1 MKSMKISAVVC
12 GSLVVLALSL
22 PVWSQDTSQ
31 STTTTTQTPSDV
43 PQTTTTEKSKEQNE
57 VQASSQEGDDIEAG
71 NDHNLET
78 GSGDR
83 DSNDNLDHARPVV
96 IPGNRSKCL

>member
-1 MKSMKISAVVC
+1 MVARH
-12 GSLVVLALSL
+12 LAIHHHD
-22 PVWSQDTSQ
+22 DTNSVRCAANHNHREEQ
-31 STTTTTQTPSDV
+31 
-43 PQTTTTEKSKEQNE
+43 EQNQ
-57 VQASSQEGDDIEAG
+57 VQAPSQEGDDIEAG

-96 IPGNRSKCL
+96 IPGNRSKCS